1 MLAELGHFLLILSL
15 IFCSLL
21 AVLPLT
27 GAYLNDRRLMLSAVP
42 LSVVF
47 FALVSASFLILAAL
61 FLQDDFSVAL
71 VATHSNAQLPLQYKL
86 TAVWGS
92 HEGSLLL
99 WILTLSGWT
108 AAVALLSRSIP
119 VDMRARVLSIMG
131 MLGVGFLLFCLFTSN
146 PFERLLPNIPLD
158 GKDLNP
164 LLQDIGMVMH
174 PPMLYMGYVGFS
186 VAFSFAVAAL
196 LSGEFDSAW
205 VRWTRPW
212 TVAAWLF
219 LTLGIALG
227 SWWAYY
233 ELGWGG
239 WWFWDPVE
247 NASFMPWLMGTALI
261 HSLAVTEQRGLFKNW
276 TILLAIFTFALSLLG
291 TFLVRSGVLTSVHAF
306 ATDPGRGLFIL
317 AFLSIVVGGS
327 LTLFALRAPTVV
339 SRGSFSWLSKDMF
352 LLANNVILVVAAVSV
367 LVGTLF
373 PMAAD
378 LLELGKYSVGPPYFD
393 TIFIPLMALLML
405 LMPVGVLLHWK
416 KTNPQY
422 LRGLFK
428 ALLPITVVFLGF
440 FILLHSFPITA
451 EAVAALALAAWML
464 SSMIYDVWHKTRY
477 AKNFK
482 AGLKRLSLSFYGM
495 QLAHLGLVISAVGI
509 VIVSIDGIQQDNRME
524 IGDSVVIE
532 AYRFQFNGTKS
543 VQGPNYMADQGHIAV
558 YKGEKKVTD
567 LYPEKR
573 RYFSQMGNTMTEAAI
588 HPHLLR
594 DLFVALGEPLENGAW
609 TLRLQYKPMI
619 RWIWLGALF
628 MALGGIF
635 AILDKRYRKHG

>member
-42 LSVVF
+42 LSMVF
-47 FALVSASFLILAAL
+47 FALVSAAFLILASL
-61 FLQDDFSVAL
+61 FLQDDFSVQL
-71 VATHSNAQLPLQYKL
+71 VAMHSNAQLPLQYKL

-99 WILTLSGWT
+99 WIFTLSGWT

-119 VDMRARVLSIMG
+119 VDMRARVLSVMG
-131 MLGVGFLLFCLFTSN
+131 MLGVGFLLFSLFTSN
-146 PFERLLPNIPLD
+146 PFERLLPNIPFD

-186 VAFSFAVAAL
+186 VAFAFAVSAL

-327 LTLFALRAPTVV
+327 LALFALRAPTVV
-339 SRGSFSWLSKDMF
+339 SRGNFSWLSKDMF
-352 LLANNVILVVAAVSV
+352 LLANNVILIVAAISV

-378 LLELGKYSVGPPYFD
+378 LLNLGKYSVGPPYFD
-393 TIFIPLMALLML
+393 TIFIPLMALLL
-405 LMPVGVLLHWK
+405 VLMPLGVLLHWK
-416 KTNPQY
+416 KTNAQY
-422 LRGLFK
+422 LRSVLK
-428 ALLPITVVFLGF
+428 ALLPISMVLLGVFV
-440 FILLHSFPITA
+440 LLHRLPIKPQA
-451 EAVAALALAAWML
+451 FAALALAAWML
-464 SSMIYDVWHKTRY
+464 ASMIYDVWHKTRY
-477 AKNFK
+477 AKGLK
-482 AGLKRLSLSFYGM
+482 AGFKRLSLSFYGM
-495 QLAHLGLVISAVGI
+495 QLAHLGLVISALGI
-509 VIVSIDGIQQDNRME
+509 VMVSIDGIQQDNRME
-524 IGDSVVIE
+524 VGDSVVIE
-532 AYRFQFNGTKS
+532 AYRFQFNGVKP
-543 VQGPNYMADQGHIAV
+543 VQGPNYMAEQGHVIV
-558 YKGEKKVTD
+558 YKGERKVAD

-588 HPHLLR
+588 HAHLLR
-594 DLFVALGEPLENGAW
+594 DLFVALGEPLEHGAW
-609 TLRLQYKPMI
+609 TLRLQYKPLI

-628 MALGGIF
+628 MALGGVF